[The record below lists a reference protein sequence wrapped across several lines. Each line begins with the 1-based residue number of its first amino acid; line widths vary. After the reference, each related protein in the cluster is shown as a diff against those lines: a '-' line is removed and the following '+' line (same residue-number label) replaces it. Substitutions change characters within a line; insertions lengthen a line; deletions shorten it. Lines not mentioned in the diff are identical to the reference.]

1 MKYFKATQKLPFG
14 IKKDDIL
21 TYDGKVLTNSEGKV
35 IPLNPLEEKDFFK
48 QHIIFTGKFPIGSKV
63 MIKEKIIR
71 TNIQIHHPMEVLE
84 YPDKNTV
91 LVSFNGIKHKIKET
105 LLFAYQEYWFL
116 SSNGKPHQTILGRDE
131 SGDIYRSKLGNMFN
145 TKEEA
150 QNKLKEILG

>member
-21 TYDGKVLTNSEGKV
+21 TYDGKVLTNSEVKV
-35 IPLNPLEEKDFFK
+35 IPLNPNEEKDFFIGK
-48 QHIIFTGKFPIGSKV
+48 IIFTGKYTIGSKV
-63 MIKEKIIR
+63 MIKDKIIG
-71 TNIQIHHPMEVLE
+71 TKIQTHIPMVVVE
-84 YPDKNTV
+84 YADKNTV
-91 LVSFNGIKHKIKET
+91 LVSLNGIKHKIKET

-150 QNKLKEILG
+150 QNKLIEILG